1 MRLRAVAR
9 QIKEHSRTTYQRWML
24 RQHLAA
30 FDRIVLAGRRPPQRL
45 LEHLI
50 HAWGNE
56 AWSADTEL
64 LQTVLDWFPKTS
76 GFVLECGSGLSTLL
90 LASLASAHGR
100 QVRSLEHDAG
110 WAARVNDVLTRRS
123 ASNLEVILAPMQRYA
138 DFDWYSMA
146 VVNSLSPVGFVLCD
160 GPPGSTRGGRY
171 GLAPVLKDNLAPGC
185 IVLLDDSHRPEERS
199 IIKRWC
205 QELAATVVD
214 QRTTCSALRIR
225 GAFDADHIYRRT
237 GGNGAG

>member
-1 MRLRAVAR
+1 MRLRAIGR
-9 QIKEHSRTTYQRWML
+9 QTKEHLRTTYQRWML

-30 FDRIVLAGRRPPQRL
+30 FDRIVVAGGRPPQRL

-50 HAWGNE
+50 YAWANE

-64 LQTVLDWFPKTS
+64 LQSVLDWFPQTS
-76 GFVLECGSGLSTLL
+76 GPVLECGSGLSTLL
-90 LASLASAHGR
+90 LASLATAHGR

-110 WAARVNDVLTRRS
+110 WAARVNDALPRRS
-123 ASNLEVILAPMQRYA
+123 ASNLEVIIAPIQRYA
-138 DFDWYSMA
+138 DFDWYSTA

-171 GLAPVLKDNLAPGC
+171 GLASVLKDTLAPGC

-199 IIKRWC
+199 IIERWC
-205 QELAATVVD
+205 QEFTATVVD
-214 QRTTCSALRIR
+214 QRTTCSVLKIR
-225 GAFDADHIYRRT
+225 G
-237 GGNGAG
+237 